1 MILINRGQDPLA
13 TIFYEK
19 WDKKLLK
26 NLIKIYQKIETTF
39 KRITKFSI
47 IFQYNDNILSYSSLG
62 LSNHLIRS

>member
-19 WDKKLLK
+19 RDNQLLK
-26 NLIKIYQKIETTF
+26 NLIKKVSY
-39 KRITKFSI
+39 
-47 IFQYNDNILSYSSLG
+47 DNGKILSHSSLG